1 MDNTELKKL
10 LKQGS
15 ILLTNKEYEKAK
27 EFFNETLDSY
37 PECAQAYIGL
47 LMAQLKVNS
56 FADLEK
62 SDTPIDSLSYFRRA
76 LNFGDNAFKE
86 KLNNILE
93 KNRKNI
99 ETNKLKSK
107 IDQSAKQQEKQETK
121 KEESISDNSS
131 VTQADEAVPP
141 KVIATETITKD
152 DINLPETSTESIEK
166 PSDANTLKELETDTN
181 TDISSNTENDVNNT
195 KASKAKILTVLC
207 IIAVLGLG
215 YTGTRMIAKAPET
228 NATTATNTSVTTENT
243 QEEVEVTEIDFSKPM
258 EFSIPDV
265 SFSMIPCKKGSFIMG
280 SPENEL
286 GRETNE
292 QQHKVDIT
300 DSFFIGKYEVTQ
312 DLYFSVMKENP
323 SRYKGSNKPV
333 DSISWAMAKNFCT
346 RLNKLTV
353 KTRPAN
359 YIFDLPTEAQWEFAC
374 RGGTDSALYNGK
386 NLTSSDDEC
395 ENLSEIAWYCFN
407 SIGSSHPV
415 GQKQPNSLGLYD
427 MSGNIAEWCNDAY
440 VEPDIDKEAAS
451 KDSDVEIT
459 RISKGGSWLKLPSGC
474 RSASRWCISE
484 NNGAI
489 CQGFRIVLVK
499 K

>member
-1 MDNTELKKL
+1 MGTHGQPMAEQPIRLHDDHGHDALHVRRQLAEPV
-10 LKQGS
+10 QWQCRD
-15 ILLTNKEYEKAK
+15 AV
-27 EFFNETLDSY
+27 TL
-37 PECAQAYIGL
+37 
-47 LMAQLKVNS
+47 
-56 FADLEK
+56 
-62 SDTPIDSLSYFRRA
+62 
-76 LNFGDNAFKE
+76 
-86 KLNNILE
+86 
-93 KNRKNI
+93 
-99 ETNKLKSK
+99 
-107 IDQSAKQQEKQETK
+107 QSAKQQEKQETK
-121 KEESISDNSS
+121 KEEAISDNSS

-207 IIAVLGLG
+207 IIAILGLG

-359 YIFDLPTEAQWEFAC
+359 YIFDLPTI
-374 RGGTDSALYNGK
+374 R
-386 NLTSSDDEC
+386 
-395 ENLSEIAWYCFN
+395 
-407 SIGSSHPV
+407 
-415 GQKQPNSLGLYD
+415 PN
-427 MSGNIAEWCNDAY
+427 NIAPLEKDASRSGE
-440 VEPDIDKEAAS
+440 VS
-451 KDSDVEIT
+451 SVTVEIT
-459 RISKGGSWLKLPSGC
+459 NLRTIIKEVVRKSTEGVDLSEAKIVVAGGRDVNFLYSSWKGAHLNSSYLARFQS
-474 RSASRWCISE
+474 
-484 NNGAI
+484 
-489 CQGFRIVLVK
+489 
-499 K
+499 